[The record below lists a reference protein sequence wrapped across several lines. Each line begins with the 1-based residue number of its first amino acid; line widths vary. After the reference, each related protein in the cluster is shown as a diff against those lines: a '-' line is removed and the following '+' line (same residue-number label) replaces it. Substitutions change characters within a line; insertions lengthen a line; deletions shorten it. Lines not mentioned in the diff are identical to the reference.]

1 MKQKL
6 HLLAMLFVAAT
17 MTLGLAGCQPDEP
30 GQPAQPT
37 PEEIQSLAL
46 AGTSWEATVEQ
57 TVTQQVQG
65 YTIEMNVS
73 LNAVIDIL
81 DDENAELFLDIA
93 VEVPAVP
100 EANRNM
106 TQSDSCTY
114 TFDGTSLVLTSK
126 GDNATAGDNGT
137 LTYHAE
143 TNTFTMPLDEPE
155 VEEMLG
161 ISELTFHQ
169 TRGGQQ

>member
-57 TVTQQVQG
+57 TTTQQAQG
-65 YTIEMNVS
+65 VTIEMNVS

-81 DDENAELFLDIA
+81 DSQNAALFLDVA
-93 VEVPAVP
+93 VEVPAAP
-100 EANRNM
+100 AANQNV
-106 TQSDSCTY
+106 TQDDTCAY
-114 TFDGTSLVLTSK
+114 TFDGTTLVLHNQE
-126 GDNATAGDNGT
+126 GDGFNGGNDT
-137 LTYHAE
+137 LTYHADA
-143 TNTFTMPLDEPE
+143 NTFTLHIYDPDAK
-155 VEEMLG
+155 EMLG
-161 ISELTFHQ
+161 VSELTFHQ
-169 TRGGQQ
+169 TRGGRQ

>member
-1 MKQKL
+1 MKQRL

-30 GQPAQPT
+30 EQPVQ
-37 PEEIQSLAL
+37 EEPQTLNLVGS
-46 AGTSWEATVEQ
+46 SWESTVQ
-57 TVTQQVQG
+57 STATQQVQG
-65 YTIEMNVS
+65 GTIEMNVT

-81 DDENAELFLDIA
+81 DGENADLFMDIA
-93 VEVPAVP
+93 VEVPAYP
-100 EANRNM
+100 AAN
-106 TQSDSCTY
+106 QSMSQDESCTY

-126 GDNATAGDNGT
+126 GEDSTEGDNGT

-143 TNTFTMPLDEPE
+143 TNTFTMPINEPE

-161 ISELTFHQ
+161 ITELTFHQ
-169 TRGGQQ
+169 TRGGKK

>member
-6 HLLAMLFVAAT
+6 HLLAMLFVASIT
-17 MTLGLAGCQPDEP
+17 TLGLAGCQPDEP

-57 TVTQQVQG
+57 TATQTVQG
-65 YTIEMNVS
+65 ITIEMNVS

-81 DDENAELFLDIA
+81 DGENAELFLDVA
-93 VEVPAVP
+93 VEVPSFP
-100 EANRNM
+100 EANKNM
-106 TQSDSCTY
+106 TQDEACTY
-114 TFDGTSLVLTSK
+114 TFDGTTLVLTSK
-126 GDNATAGDNGT
+126 GEDSSEGDNGT

-143 TNTFTMPLDEPE
+143 TNTFTMPINEPE
-155 VEEMLG
+155 VEQMLG
-161 ISELTFHQ
+161 ITELTFHQ

>member
-6 HLLAMLFVAAT
+6 HLLAMLFVASIT
-17 MTLGLAGCQPDEP
+17 TLGLAGCQPDEP
-30 GQPAQPT
+30 EQPVQ
-37 PEEIQSLAL
+37 EEPQTLNL

-57 TVTQQVQG
+57 TVTQQEQG
-65 YTIEMNVS
+65 VTIEMNVS

-81 DDENAELFLDIA
+81 DDENAELFLDVA
-93 VEVPAVP
+93 VEVPAFP
-100 EANRNM
+100 AANQNM
-106 TQSDSCTY
+106 TQDEACTY

-126 GDNATAGDNGT
+126 GDDATAGDNGT

-169 TRGGQQ
+169 TRGGKK